1 MEDNTL
7 SAKNRQ
13 NQFFLLAKQ
22 IRALIT
28 MGTTNMA
35 TWMVKN
41 RATYPGFLFRAGT
54 IAVGIV
60 LAAIAM
66 HMVGTGYGVITEDVV
81 MQAGVSILLIIFLS
95 ACLIMARAIYL
106 SFFHVVGTWNENRP
120 DTEPKLLAAP
130 TWTPPDIS
138 PDILVCAFDERAVF
152 EKAERAGNETTYAIW
167 AVIIPP
173 FKKNAAILT
182 AEKET
187 DYFFDRG
194 SEPFAGMVPPELTL
208 PSDLDHIH
216 EDEAAYRRYVE
227 WFCITY
233 RQWRDGAKL
242 EANKGRARKT
252 IFEVMEAHAKA
263 VSAALCFMLFCLPA
277 FGQQSKTRQVDEAL
291 GTRIREI
298 PAAGAKITYAFQEG
312 GKEKYYTRTGD
323 GISDYTELLQRPRGI
338 VQYNDHGGELIAV
351 TKNGEIIARGP
362 YVERVNITPPAGYIP
377 PGETDDPIRPRNR
390 SSESH
395 RNGYLS
401 LPDSATTAST
411 LNGVRHEWDDKRGQ
425 IWQTVKP
432 TWEWIMSMFFSI
444 VPLFICFGGMFRY
457 YAGTA
462 ANEAFYG
469 LSWIGVF
476 IRRVHETA
484 SGITLLLCWCI
495 ATVLLIDEFML
506 FVYMNIPL
514 WVMLLTWFPSLWLA
528 KVLTNWAV
536 PDPPAMIGNRIG
548 IENPYSGQR
557 RIG

>member
-1 MEDNTL
+1 MEDNTI

-13 NQFFLLAKQ
+13 NQFFLPVKQ
-22 IRALIT
+22 IRALIK
-28 MGTTNMA
+28 MGATNAA

-66 HMVGTGYGVITEDVV
+66 HMVSTGFGRIVEDIIL
-81 MQAGVSILLIIFLS
+81 QAGTAIGLIVLFVIIG
-95 ACLIMARAIYL
+95 IMFHGTML
-106 SFFHVVGTWNENRP
+106 SFRHVVGMWNDDMP
-120 DTEPKLLAAP
+120 DSGPKLLTAP
-130 TWTPPDIS
+130 TWMPPDIS
-138 PDILVCAFDERAVF
+138 PDILVCAFNERAVF

-194 SEPFAGMVPPELTL
+194 KEPFTDIISPEFTL
-208 PSDLDHIH
+208 PAGLDHIH

-242 EANKGRARKT
+242 EANKRRARKT

-263 VSAALCFMLFCLPA
+263 VSVALCFFLFCLPA
-277 FGQQSKTRQVDEAL
+277 FGQESKTRQVDEAL

-298 PAAGAKITYAFQEG
+298 PAAGAKVTFAFREG
-312 GKEKYYTRTGD
+312 SKEKYYTRTGD
-323 GISDYTELLQRPRGI
+323 GRSDYTELLQRTTGI
-338 VQYNDHGGELIAV
+338 VKYNDQGGGELIAV
-351 TKNGEIIARGP
+351 TKNGEIIARGAD
-362 YVERVNITPPAGYIP
+362 VERVNISPPAGYIP
-377 PGETDDPIRPRNR
+377 PGETDPIRPRNK
-390 SSESH
+390 SSELH
-395 RNGYLS
+395 RNEYLS
-401 LPDSATTAST
+401 IPDSATTAST

-484 SGITLLLCWCI
+484 SGITLLICWCI

-506 FVYMNIPL
+506 FVYLNIPL

-536 PDPPAMIGNRIG
+536 PDPPAIIGNRMTL
-548 IENPYSGQR
+548 ENPYAGQR